1 MILWELKKVR
11 LLFQNPDLKT
21 TAEELLT
28 ELLDE
33 DSEILTIIKGEEAIE
48 EQVDVIVNFVEEKYP
63 DCEIEIHEGKQPLYN
78 YIFSVE

>member
-1 MILWELKKVR
+1 MILWELKEGKIVVS
-11 LLFQNPDLKT
+11 NPDLNT
-21 TAEELLT
+21 TVKELLN

-33 DSEILTIIKGEEAIE
+33 HSEILTIIKGVEATE